1 MRDLATICRRWRAA
15 FQRFSVVGRVLVGGR
30 VRWRARL
37 ARWKARER
45 IAGWERQEWM
55 WIRCRSLGERVCDGE
70 NTVDMGPSRPVV
82 RPVLNNYISG
92 RADHTSETILEGTW

>member
-1 MRDLATICRRWRAA
+1 
-15 FQRFSVVGRVLVGGR
+15 
-30 VRWRARL
+30 
-37 ARWKARER
+37 
-45 IAGWERQEWM
+45 M

-70 NTVDMGPSRPVV
+70 NTLDMGPSRPVV

>member
-1 MRDLATICRRWRAA
+1 
-15 FQRFSVVGRVLVGGR
+15 
-30 VRWRARL
+30 L

-45 IAGWERQEWM
+45 TAGWERQEWL

-70 NTVDMGPSRPVV
+70 NTLDMGPSRPVV